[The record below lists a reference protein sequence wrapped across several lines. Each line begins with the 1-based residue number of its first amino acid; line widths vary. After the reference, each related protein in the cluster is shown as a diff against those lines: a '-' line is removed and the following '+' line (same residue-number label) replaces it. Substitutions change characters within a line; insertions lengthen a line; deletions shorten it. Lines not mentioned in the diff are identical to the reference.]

1 MRLAILAAAVAALP
15 LAAVS
20 AQEIGIMKVGFADL
34 KDAAGADAGSALF
47 RPGPEG
53 LLVRIEA
60 SGLTPGWHGVHLH
73 ETGNCADGAEGFEG
87 AGSHAGNGDETPHG
101 LLHPGGPEAGD
112 LPNLFAAADGS
123 AKAEFYLAGA
133 TLDTLLDADGTAL
146 VIHAQED
153 DHVSQPIGGAGARV
167 SCGVLQ
173 LAQ

>member
-1 MRLAILAAAVAALP
+1 MAAALALVSAGAYLVARLAGVVGDAQSDRLRQWWQGDEAEREALMTVQRERCPGAPFVLPTDGFIGLLYGDPRGPYSAAAP
-15 LAAVS
+15 H
-20 AQEIGIMKVGFADL
+20 QGIDIFSPG
-34 KDAAGADAGSALF
+34 AAGVA
-47 RPGPEG
+47 P
-53 LLVRIEA
+53 VY
-60 SGLTPGWHGVHLH
+60 
-73 ETGNCADGAEGFEG
+73 
-87 AGSHAGNGDETPHG
+87 
-101 LLHPGGPEAGD
+101 
-112 LPNLFAAADGS
+112 AAADGS

>member
-53 LLVRIEA
+53 LLVRIQA

-87 AGSHAGNGDETPHG
+87 AGSHAGHGDETPHG

-153 DHVSQPIGGAGARV
+153 DHTSQPIGGAGARV